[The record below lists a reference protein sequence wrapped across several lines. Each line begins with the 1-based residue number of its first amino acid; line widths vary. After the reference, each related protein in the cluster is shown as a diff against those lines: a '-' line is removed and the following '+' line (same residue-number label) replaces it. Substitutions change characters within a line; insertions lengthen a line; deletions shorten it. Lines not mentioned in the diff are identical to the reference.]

1 MKMSKQKVSE
11 KLNLGF
17 KISRPN
23 KFLLKHFLV
32 DHLSAFEGVCSQ
44 MLEDV
49 QERFV
54 YRTHIYI
61 REEILNYNPSP
72 GDLSYP
78 DKLEIMEKIAE
89 KIKTVNA
96 NNSSDSESSLSSASD
111 LAAAQAASANRLSP
125 QDQHGMWFP
134 TLRRTLISLSK
145 LFRCLDKRTFEGLS
159 QETLTYCIQ
168 SLIKASDMIKNNK
181 VRVFIIFNPE
191 K

>member
-1 MKMSKQKVSE
+1 M
-11 KLNLGF
+11 
-17 KISRPN
+17 
-23 KFLLKHFLV
+23 

-61 REEILNYNPSP
+61 REEILNYNPSS

-78 DKLEIMEKIAE
+78 EKLEIMEKIAE
-89 KIKTVNA
+89 KQKQQQLQKS
-96 NNSSDSESSLSSASD
+96 NSSDSESSISSASD
-111 LAAAQAASANRLSP
+111 MNSRLSP

-145 LFRCLDKRTFEGLS
+145 LYRCLDVKLYSNRTY
-159 QETLTYCIQ
+159 LT
-168 SLIKASDMIKNNK
+168 
-181 VRVFIIFNPE
+181 
-191 K
+191 